1 MYASFGIRFSYFRHP
16 SSVTQQPTPITQQ
29 PSIMKIALLGYG
41 KMGKTIEKLALEKGH
56 SIVFK
61 SMSETSEGNFEEA
74 DAAIE
79 FSSPESAVKNISKA
93 LKAGI
98 PIVSGTTGWLEKYDE
113 MVNLCENR
121 NGSFIYASNFSVGV
135 NLFFSI
141 NEYAAKLMA
150 KWKDYNV
157 SVEEIHHLQKKDAP
171 SGTAITI
178 AEGILKHSD
187 KKDWKLDASEENTLN
202 ITAKRE
208 EDVKGTH
215 IVSYDSPI
223 DTISLKHEAHSRE
236 GFALGAILAAEF
248 LKDKKGIFTMKDVL
262 SIQN

>member
-1 MYASFGIRFSYFRHP
+1 
-16 SSVTQQPTPITQQ
+16 
-29 PSIMKIALLGYG
+29 MKIALLGYG

-56 SIVFK
+56 SVVFK
-61 SMSETSEGNFEEA
+61 STIDSSEGTFE
-74 DAAIE
+74 DAEVAID
-79 FSSPESAVKNISKA
+79 FSSPEAAVSNISKA
-93 LKAGI
+93 LEAGI
-98 PIVSGTTGWLEKYDE
+98 PIVSGTTGWLNKYDE
-113 MVNLCENR
+113 MVKLCEKR
-121 NGSFIYASNFSVGV
+121 NGSFISASNFSVGV

-150 KWKDYNV
+150 PWKEYNV
-157 SVEEIHHLQKKDAP
+157 SVEEIHHLEKKDAP

-187 KKDWKLDASEENTLN
+187 KKDWKLNTSEEKSLN

-215 IVSYDSPI
+215 IVSYDSDI
-223 DTISLKHEAHSRE
+223 DTISFKHEAHSRE
-236 GFALGAILAAEF
+236 GFAKGAILAAEF

-262 SIQN
+262 GL

>member
-1 MYASFGIRFSYFRHP
+1 
-16 SSVTQQPTPITQQ
+16 
-29 PSIMKIALLGYG
+29 MKIALLGYG

-61 SMSETSEGNFEEA
+61 STSKSSEGSFEEA
-74 DAAIE
+74 DVAIE
-79 FSSPESAVKNISKA
+79 FSSPEAAVLNISKA
-93 LKAGI
+93 LNNGI
-98 PIVSGTTGWLEKYDE
+98 PVVSGTTGWLEKHSE
-113 MVNLCENR
+113 MVNLCEKR
-121 NGSFIYASNFSVGV
+121 NGSFITASNFSVGV

-150 KWKDYNV
+150 PWKEYNV

-178 AEGILKHSD
+178 AEGILKHS
-187 KKDWKLDASEENTLN
+187 KKQAWKLDSSEENMLN

-215 IVSYDSPI
+215 IISYDSKI
-223 DTISLKHEAHSRE
+223 DTISFKHEAHSRD
-236 GFALGAILAAEF
+236 GFAVGAILAAEF

-262 SIQN
+262 TP

>member
-1 MYASFGIRFSYFRHP
+1 
-16 SSVTQQPTPITQQ
+16 
-29 PSIMKIALLGYG
+29 MKIALLGYG
-41 KMGKTIEKLALEKGH
+41 KMGKTIEKLALEKDH
-56 SIVFK
+56 SVVFK

-74 DAAIE
+74 EVAIE
-79 FSSPESAVKNISKA
+79 FSSPEAAVENISKA
-93 LKAGI
+93 LKSGI
-98 PIVSGTTGWLEKYDE
+98 PIVSGTTGWLEKYSE
-113 MVNLCENR
+113 IVKLCKNR

-150 KWKDYNV
+150 KWKEYNV

-178 AEGILKHSD
+178 AEGILKFTD
-187 KKDWKLDASEENTLN
+187 KKDWKLDASEENSLN

-215 IVSYDSPI
+215 IVSYDSSI

-262 SIQN
+262 GIEN

>member
-1 MYASFGIRFSYFRHP
+1 
-16 SSVTQQPTPITQQ
+16 
-29 PSIMKIALLGYG
+29 MKIALLGYG

-56 SIVFK
+56 TIVFK
-61 SMSETSEGNFEEA
+61 STSDSEKGFFDEA

-79 FSSPESAVKNISKA
+79 FSSPESAIKNISRA
-93 LKAGI
+93 LEAGI
-98 PIVSGTTGWLEKYDE
+98 PIVCGTTGWLEKHDE
-113 MVNLCENR
+113 MVKLCEKR

-141 NEYAAKLMA
+141 NDYVAKLMA
-150 KWKDYNV
+150 PWKEYNV

-187 KKDWKLDASEENTLN
+187 KKDWKLNTSEENSLN

-215 IVSYDSPI
+215 TVSYNSSI

-248 LKDKKGIFTMKDVL
+248 LKDKKGIFTMKNVL
-262 SIQN
+262 GIED

>member
-1 MYASFGIRFSYFRHP
+1 
-16 SSVTQQPTPITQQ
+16 
-29 PSIMKIALLGYG
+29 MKIALLGYG

-61 SMSETSEGNFEEA
+61 STLESSEGNFEAAEV
-74 DAAIE
+74 AIE
-79 FSSPESAVKNISKA
+79 FSSPEAAVANISKA
-93 LKAGI
+93 LEAGI
-98 PIVSGTTGWLEKYDE
+98 PIVSGTTGWLDKYSE
-113 MVNLCENR
+113 MVNLCEKR

-141 NEYAAKLMA
+141 NEYAANLMA
-150 KWKDYNV
+150 SWKEYDV
-157 SVEEIHHLQKKDAP
+157 SVEEIHHLEKKDAP

-187 KKDWKLDASEENTLN
+187 KKDWKLNTSEDNSLN

-215 IVSYDSPI
+215 IVSYNSEV
-223 DTISLKHEAHSRE
+223 DTISFTHQAHSRE
-236 GFALGAILAAEF
+236 GFAKGAILAAEW

-262 SIQN
+262 SI

>member
-1 MYASFGIRFSYFRHP
+1 
-16 SSVTQQPTPITQQ
+16 
-29 PSIMKIALLGYG
+29 MKIALLGYG
-41 KMGKTIEKLALEKGH
+41 KMGRIIEILALQKGH

-61 SMSETSEGNFEEA
+61 NSSESSEGNFESAEV
-74 DAAIE
+74 AIE
-79 FSSPESAVKNISKA
+79 FSSPEAAVANISKA
-93 LKAGI
+93 LEAGI
-98 PIVSGTTGWLEKYDE
+98 PVVSGTTGWLERFDE
-113 MVNLCENR
+113 MVKLCEKR
-121 NGSFIYASNFSVGV
+121 NGSFITASNFSVGV

-150 KWKDYNV
+150 PWKEYNV

-178 AEGILKHSD
+178 AEEIIKHSD
-187 KKDWKLDASEENTLN
+187 KKNWKLDSSEENILN

-215 IVSYDSPI
+215 IVSYESEI
-223 DTISLKHEAHSRE
+223 DAISLKHEAHSRE

-262 SIQN
+262 GLTI